1 MALLTIRNL
10 SFSYPLAVQKAV
22 DSVSFSL
29 NRGDFCVLC
38 GATGSGKSTLLQ
50 CLKREIAPKGQLDGD
65 ILYQDQPLQKL
76 PERISACKIGFVAQ
90 RPQQQIVTAK
100 VRHELAFGLENMGL
114 PQATIRRRVAETA
127 SFFGIESWF
136 DRSVSTLSGGE
147 QQLLCLA
154 SVMVMQPD
162 VLLLDEP
169 TAQLDPIAAGSFLS
183 TLQRLNRELSLTI
196 VLIEHALEDAL
207 PLANRVLAMEHG
219 RLIADGSA
227 RETARQLRSHPV
239 LGAAMP
245 TPAQVAELCH
255 WESCPLTVQ
264 EGRRMLEQQPT
275 VLKDA
280 HFSLPPKAPTMPA
293 LEMKDVFFRYERT
306 VPDVLHGLNLTVQT
320 GEIFCLLGG
329 NGSGKSTA
337 LACAAKI
344 LHPYT
349 GSITVFGK
357 KLRAYSGQSL
367 YQNCLAL
374 LPQDVQTLFLCN
386 TVREE
391 LAMSHASTA
400 DFPMDLTPLLARHP
414 YDLSGG
420 EQQALALCKALAAHP
435 RLLLLDEPTKGMDA
449 CARNAMVRLLRA
461 LSEQGMTILCVTH
474 DVAFAA
480 SCADRCALF
489 FRGEIVS
496 CAEPHSFFAGN
507 SYYTTAA
514 NRMARGICDSAIHA
528 QEVAALYIGRQEAG
542 L

>member
-10 SFSYPLAVQKAV
+10 SFSYPLSAQKAV

-29 NRGDFCVLC
+29 NQGDFCVLC
-38 GATGSGKSTLLQ
+38 GATGSGKSTLLR
-50 CLKREIAPKGQLDGD
+50 CLKREIAPKGQFEGD
-65 ILYQDQPLQKL
+65 ILYHDQPLQSL
-76 PERISACKIGFVAQ
+76 SERESACKIGFVAQ
-90 RPQQQIVTAK
+90 RPQQQIVTDK
-100 VRHELAFGLENMGL
+100 VWHELAFGLENMGM

-136 DRSVSTLSGGE
+136 ERSVSTLSGGE

-154 SVMVMQPD
+154 AVMVMQPD
-162 VLLLDEP
+162 ILLLDEP

-196 VLIEHALEDAL
+196 MVIEHALEDAL
-207 PLANRVLAMEHG
+207 PMANRVLAMEQG
-219 RLIADGSA
+219 RLIADSPA
-227 RETARQLRSHPV
+227 REAVRQLRSHPL

-245 TPAQVAELCH
+245 TPAQIAALCGLDA
-255 WESCPLTVQ
+255 CPLTVQ
-264 EGRRMLEQQPT
+264 EGRCMLDKQTP
-275 VLKDA
+275 VVKDA
-280 HFSLPPKAPTMPA
+280 HFSMPAKTPTPPA
-293 LEMKDVFFRYERT
+293 LEMKNVFFRYERT
-306 VPDVLHGLNLTVQT
+306 APDVLRGLNLTVQT

-337 LACAAKI
+337 LSCAAK
-344 LHPYT
+344 LLRPYAGT
-349 GSITVFGK
+349 ISVFGK
-357 KLRAYSGQSL
+357 NLHAYSGQSL

-374 LPQDVQTLFLCN
+374 LPQDAQTLFLCS
-386 TVREE
+386 TVAQE
-391 LAMSHASTA
+391 LAQSHADA
-400 DFPMDLTPLLARHP
+400 AGFPMDLTPLLSRHP

-435 RLLLLDEPTKGMDA
+435 KLLLLDEPTKGMDA

-461 LSEQGMTILCVTH
+461 LSAQGMTILCVTH

-480 SCADRCALF
+480 SCSDRCALF

-496 CAEPHSFFAGN
+496 CAEPHEFFAGN

-514 NRMARGICDSAIHA
+514 NRMARGLCSSAIHA
-528 QEVAALYIGRQEAG
+528 QEVASLYTISREASV
-542 L
+542 